1 MDKKVFK
8 RLEFHKVLEQL
19 ASFAG
24 SPLGK
29 ERVMNLEPV
38 DDPGIIIRW
47 QKETT
52 EGRELMRLDPTA
64 EIGGWKDVRVQIKR
78 ADRGALLEPEELAA
92 VADTLTAG
100 RLLKNFLQE
109 RQERYP
115 LLSELSFALASCR
128 NWKKRSKVDLPGGE
142 VADTASSELAQLRR
156 KILNNQARIRSTW
169 NT

>member
-52 EGRELMRLDPTA
+52 EGRELMRLTQPRN
-64 EIGGWKDVRVQIKR
+64 GGWKDVR
-78 ADRGALLEPEELAA
+78 
-92 VADTLTAG
+92 
-100 RLLKNFLQE
+100 
-109 RQERYP
+109 
-115 LLSELSFALASCR
+115 S
-128 NWKKRSKVDLPGGE
+128 RSKG
-142 VADTASSELAQLRR
+142 
-156 KILNNQARIRSTW
+156 
-169 NT
+169 